1 MSWYEPEMHH
11 RINSSYSIRIMSTGR
26 APVGRYNLIHITQH
40 KTDSPNDDEVTALWK
55 SEETGEWTRHER
67 SHCPTQSEV
76 DEWLRN
82 NVKVNGI
89 QGLLKRIGMRDKHFV
104 TYM

>member
-1 MSWYEPEMHH
+1 MSWYEPEMNH
-11 RINSSYSIRIMSTGR
+11 RINSYLIRIMSTGR
-26 APVGRYNLIHITQH
+26 APIGKNNIIHITDSSNPDDPYV
-40 KTDSPNDDEVTALWK
+40 TDLWK

-89 QGLLKRIGMRDKHFV
+89 QGLLRRIGMRDKHFV
-104 TYM
+104 PYM